1 MYKTIVVGGGTSG
14 LACACFLD
22 SNTLLLDRQEVGKK
36 LSIAGNTRVNLTNLA
51 NLDIFLESYS
61 PRGDFLRDAFKAFF
75 RDDLI
80 NFINTLG
87 LKTQVENGKVFLKDY
102 NGKQLVERMKKYI
115 TGKKIKIHENERVIK
130 IEKEHHFFVYT
141 NKNVYESQNVV
152 IATGGMSYNKLGS
165 EDGYAFAQ
173 SFAHTIVP
181 LKPFETPFC
190 VEEGLFKDL
199 SGITLQNIQ
208 IKYKNKIFRG
218 NLLFTHFGLSGP
230 LILDVS
236 FYVND
241 GDTIYINFLGD
252 NKDIFLKDLY
262 EANNLK
268 SAIKNYLPK
277 RLLDNILNKMPF
289 IVKNIA
295 EISKRDLNSLFDLL
309 FDYKIVVKLCG
320 FNKAFV
326 TKGGVALKE
335 INPKT
340 CESKLVSGLF
350 FCGEVLDIA
359 GKIGGFNIQA
369 AFSTAYLV
377 CLKIRQSAVK
387 KHVKSD

>member
-1 MYKTIVVGGGTSG
+1 MYKTIIVGGGASG

-22 SNTLLLDRQEVGKK
+22 DNTLILDRQKVGRK

-51 NLDIFLESYS
+51 NLDTFLDSYS
-61 PRGDFLRDAFKAFF
+61 PKGDFLRDAFKAFF

-87 LKTQVENGKVFLKDY
+87 LKTQVENNKVFLKDY
-102 NGKQLVERMKKYI
+102 QGKELVERMKKYI
-115 TGKKIKIHENERVIK
+115 ASKKIKIQENERVIK
-130 IEKEHHFFVYT
+130 IEKKQLFFVYT
-141 NKNVYESQNVV
+141 NKKVYESQNVV
-152 IATGGMSYNKLGS
+152 ITTGGLSYNKLGS
-165 EDGYAFAQ
+165 KDGYTFARY
-173 SFAHTIVP
+173 FTHTIAP

-190 VEEGLFKDL
+190 LRESLFKNL

-208 IKYKNKIFRG
+208 IKYKNKIFNG
-218 NLLFTHFGLSGP
+218 DLLFTHFGLSGP

-236 FYVND
+236 FYVSN
-241 GDTIYINFLGD
+241 GETIYINFLGD
-252 NKDIFLKDLY
+252 NKDNFLKDLY
-262 EANNLK
+262 EVNNLK
-268 SAIKNYLPK
+268 SVIKNYLPK
-277 RLLDNILNKMPF
+277 RFLDNILNEMPF

-295 EISKRDLNSLFDLL
+295 EVSKKDLNSLFDLL
-309 FDYKIVVKLCG
+309 FNYKIVVKLCG
-320 FNKAFV
+320 FDKAFV
-326 TKGGVALKE
+326 TKGGVPLKE

-340 CESKLVSGLF
+340 CESKLVSGLY

-377 CLKIRQSAVK
+377 SSKIRQSAVE